1 MVFFFTSNI
10 VTPAVSMY
18 MGVDKYENEELI
30 KHSWPEDVWFHVD
43 KLSSAHVY
51 LRLEPGQTID
61 DIPETVVTDCCQL
74 VKANSIQGNKENN
87 VGIVYTLASNLK
99 KTGDMDTGQVGFKDQ
114 KAVRRARV
122 EKRINEIVNRL
133 EKTRKDMP
141 TQTFIEAKE
150 ERDRK
155 ERDERKKDAREQ
167 KAKDAEEARR
177 KQEEASLRSYDTMM
191 RSENMKTNR
200 DRGDDDDFM

>member
-10 VTPAVSMY
+10 VAPPVLMY
-18 MGVDKYENEELI
+18 MGVDKYENEDLI

-51 LRLEPGQTID
+51 LRLQPNQTID
-61 DIPETVVTDCCQL
+61 DLPEEVVTDCCQL
-74 VKANSIQGNKENN
+74 VKANSIQGNKESN

-133 EKTRKDMP
+133 DKTKKDVL
-141 TQTFIEAKE
+141 TQVFIEQKE
-150 ERDRK
+150 ERDKAEREDIKRK
-155 ERDERKKDAREQ
+155 ARDVR
-167 KAKDAEEARR
+167 AKEAEEAKR
-177 KQEEASLRSYDTMM
+177 KLEEANAKSY
-191 RSENMKTNR
+191 SNFLKPENMKSNR
-200 DRGDDDDFM
+200 EQDDDDFM